1 MIDISDGVL
10 SATKTFTFCYGHF
23 LKDYEGKCKNL
34 HGHNSNL
41 EIEVSGIKNTDYPNM
56 IIDFS
61 NLKKIVK
68 REVVDVLDHQFLN
81 EVLNTDYP
89 TVEYITE
96 WIVRKLKPIF
106 GDDLI
111 RVRVTETD
119 DSRAEWKRK

>member
-1 MIDISDGVL
+1 MIDGISV
-10 SATKTFTFCYGHF
+10 TKKFQFCYGHF
-23 LKDYEGKCKNL
+23 LKNYEGLCRNY

-41 EIEVSGIKNTDYPNM
+41 EVEISGIKNADYPNM

-81 EVLNTDYP
+81 VVLDTDYP
-89 TVEYITE
+89 TIEYITE
-96 WIVRKLKPIF
+96 WIVRRLKLIF
-106 GDDLI
+106 GNNLI